1 MQASDE
7 AAKSIVAIK
16 GILYGTADQEPQ
28 QEVIA
33 QLSQEIYTSHVL
45 KMIVQNLH
53 RIDFEVSVW
62 SKPNSS
68 VKAGKVNVFCEK
80 PTLKSPAKSGNQNNQ
95 NISVSLTL
103 LLTLLFIYHGQW
115 LMELEKKDR
124 QQQSNNI
131 APNHNTNPLQPAKGW
146 SGIEEAKLA
155 TIVWWRAYCNH
166 CGIFPW
172 ANYYSSAWCV
182 WCPNKKTVFTAFFI
196 VSS

>member
-1 MQASDE
+1 MYWKLIICSFLQASDE

-68 VKAGKVNVFCEK
+68 SKAGMVNVFYEK
-80 PTLKSPAKSGNQNNQ
+80 PTLKLPAKSGNQCFSH
-95 NISVSLTL
+95 IIAHIIVHLPWSM
-103 LLTLLFIYHGQW
+103 IDGIG
-115 LMELEKKDR
+115 KKR
-124 QQQSNNI
+124 Q
-131 APNHNTNPLQPAKGW
+131 TT
-146 SGIEEAKLA
+146 
-155 TIVWWRAYCNH
+155 TI
-166 CGIFPW
+166 
-172 ANYYSSAWCV
+172 
-182 WCPNKKTVFTAFFI
+182 K
-196 VSS
+196 